1 MQNVHGI
8 KLDET
13 AKWIMNE
20 EFAKLEM
27 ESEKMNISDLEYLFE
42 RIGLDID
49 SEELHTIVNDVF
61 KDDADEDSENGR
73 LSFELFLTVVC
84 KILSLRAQKARDE
97 RVSALALLNS
107 TLPLNPDS
115 RYKQAWDLLCLV
127 LLLYCSFYVPYSLAF
142 DTSSLGDS
150 SSPTDV
156 VDLLINCIFMI
167 DIGLTFLTAYYD
179 KQGFLVKDMRRI
191 SAAYLEGWF
200 IPDLAGRSRPRRR
213 AHVRSVAATHVRAS

>member
-1 MQNVHGI
+1 MQ
-8 KLDET
+8 K
-13 AKWIMNE
+13 
-20 EFAKLEM
+20 
-27 ESEKMNISDLEYLFE
+27 
-42 RIGLDID
+42 
-49 SEELHTIVNDVF
+49 IVNDVF

-73 LSFELFLTVVC
+73 LSFELFITVVC
-84 KILSLRAQKARDE
+84 KILSIRAQKARDE

-191 SAAYLEGWF
+191 STVYLEGWF